1 MLPTLGV
8 IPWKVNPLGV
18 SPPPLPFIGFV
29 QTNVDKYQNKVKTLK
44 YLFCSYLSSFGGFRF
59 LAVTRKGVNLS
70 CFETPN
76 LLPRHSGIAFSF
88 AM

>member
-18 SPPPLPFIGFV
+18 SPPPPLPFIGFV
-29 QTNVDKYQNKVKTLK
+29 QTNFDKYQNKVQAL
-44 YLFCSYLSSFGGFRF
+44 LFCSYLSGFRF

-70 CFETPN
+70 CFKTQN
-76 LLPRHSGIAFSF
+76 LLARHSGIAFLFSI
-88 AM
+88 